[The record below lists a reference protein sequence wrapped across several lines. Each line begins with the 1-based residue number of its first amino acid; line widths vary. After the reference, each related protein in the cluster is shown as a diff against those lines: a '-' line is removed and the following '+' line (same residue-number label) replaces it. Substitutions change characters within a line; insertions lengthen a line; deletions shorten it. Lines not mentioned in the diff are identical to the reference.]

1 MTELGD
7 LINSFDDFKLIVKQL
22 VDELQVLNAHLSDI
36 KSALAEISAD
46 VADIKEIL
54 ENIYEDS
61 RELKVKEVNTII
73 DLVKRLGREEEKEE
87 KVEKEIKKAKR
98 AVKISGNITPNQY
111 KYIYTLINRLSD
123 AEKKSVDE
131 INRELYSK
139 YKKKLTEFSISE
151 ASELIDYLKER
162 IKKARK
168 KGG

>member
-54 ENIYEDS
+54 ENIYEDG

-73 DLVKRLGREEEKEE
+73 DLVKRLGREEEK
-87 KVEKEIKKAKR
+87 VEKTIREAKK
-98 AVKISGNITPNQY
+98 AVKISTGITPNQY

-131 INRELYSK
+131 INRELYNK

-162 IKKARK
+162 IKRARK